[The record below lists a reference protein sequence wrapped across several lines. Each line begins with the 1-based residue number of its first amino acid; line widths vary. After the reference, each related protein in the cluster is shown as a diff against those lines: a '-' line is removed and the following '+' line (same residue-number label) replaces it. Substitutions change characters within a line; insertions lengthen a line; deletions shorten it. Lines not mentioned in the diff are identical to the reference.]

1 MHEWEK
7 QEVLLDRIEQQTIAD
22 CLEYNVFAYE
32 KHEWD
37 NIPGIVPRY
46 VIYLAKYMQGICDT
60 CKEFDER
67 ETVYSLRTDMQEQ
80 VDNTNTAIKD
90 ARSLDITEKD
100 EIKQTISTL
109 NKKTDDFRSTYDNF
123 TLEAT
128 KLTEKDCFDT
138 YSHSM
143 DMVLKTKGKEEMV
156 DSLPKE

>member
-1 MHEWEK
+1 
-7 QEVLLDRIEQQTIAD
+7 
-22 CLEYNVFAYE
+22 
-32 KHEWD
+32 
-37 NIPGIVPRY
+37 
-46 VIYLAKYMQGICDT
+46 MQGICDT

-67 ETVYSLRTDMQEQ
+67 ETVFSLRTDMQEQ

-109 NKKTDDFRSTYDNF
+109 NKKTDDFRSTYDTF

-143 DMVLKTKGKEEMV
+143 DIVLKTKGKEEGV
-156 DSLPKE
+156 ESLPKDQLEEFKKNRDQMRMYSFKQLFNIFTETNNRSEVQDRVTKNEQDIQTLFKNV

>member
-1 MHEWEK
+1 MQMHEWEK

-46 VIYLAKYMQGICDT
+46 VIYLAKYMQGICAA

-67 ETVYSLRTDMQEQ
+67 ETVFSLRTDMQEQ

-109 NKKTDDFRSTYDNF
+109 NKKTDDFRSTYDTF

-138 YSHSM
+138 YS
-143 DMVLKTKGKEEMV
+143 
-156 DSLPKE
+156 